1 MLSEQRMTRETRNW
15 KWPNKWRH
23 YYLRTC
29 ALRQG
34 HTERYNDFFDLTLLH
49 LLSDMIFHGPLA
61 RCAKLPVVH
70 APGMAGTFSPPLWV
84 SDPDMHHGTCVAH
97 VPPYMPGSLPSGFLW
112 SPWWGKRSWHSRC
125 MRKPQFSVSG
135 KRPMEVLYH
144 VIPRS
149 DPVIGN
155 YYNITIR
162 WDRLLHERFQDK
174 KFDFKPWNQAARLYI
189 VGDIFEPR
197 TNILTPGNGSLA
209 CCE

>member
-61 RCAKLPVVH
+61 RCVKLPVVH
-70 APGMAGTFSPPLWV
+70 APGMADTFSPPLWV
-84 SDPDMHHGTCVAH
+84 SDPDMRHGTCVAH

-112 SPWWGKRSWHSRC
+112 SPWWGN
-125 MRKPQFSVSG
+125 
-135 KRPMEVLYH
+135 
-144 VIPRS
+144 IPGIPDACATRNF
-149 DPVIGN
+149 PYLVWG
-155 YYNITIR
+155 
-162 WDRLLHERFQDK
+162 
-174 KFDFKPWNQAARLYI
+174 PWKCYI
-189 VGDIFEPR
+189 MSFLD
-197 TNILTPGNGSLA
+197 LTPS
-209 CCE
+209 